1 VPEFKDAPKVVN
13 DASDLIVKVFGPVG
27 ANAREGWEWH
37 RRQPAPVEIE
47 VVFEIS

>member
-27 ANAREGWEWH
+27 ANAREAVGVASQAAGASGN
-37 RRQPAPVEIE
+37 RGG
-47 VVFEIS
+47 F